1 MRIGNTKA
9 LARASMGK
17 INQTQAT
24 TSVDLTGVS
33 NRVAVLEGFNLDP
46 RLDVLEGQTLDA
58 RIDTLE
64 SQVATLMSQMATML
78 THKHNY
84 DDSGV
89 AEQTSTPV

>member
-1 MRIGNTKA
+1 
-9 LARASMGK
+9 MGK

-46 RLDVLEGQTLDA
+46 RLDVLEGFNLDSRLDVLEGQTLDA

-64 SQVATLMSQMATML
+64 SQVATLMTQMATML

>member
-1 MRIGNTKA
+1 MKKEKFGKVA
-9 LARASMGK
+9 MGQVQQSK
-17 INQTQAT
+17 VV
-24 TSVDLTGVS
+24 TSTDLTGVS
-33 NRVAVLEGFNLDP
+33 NRVAVLEGYNLDA